1 MHAIITPVIILA
13 FIVVKPI
20 DLFRFQ
26 TDRRFASHVLIRTGG
41 LKGYMFLAVYY
52 RGAQDTD
59 SVDHPLCTCQR
70 MHGRPEPQPR

>member
-1 MHAIITPVIILA
+1 M
-13 FIVVKPI
+13 VKPI

-26 TDRRFASHVLIRTGG
+26 TDRRFASHLLIRAGE

-59 SVDHPLCTCQR
+59 SVHHPLCTVPAHAWSAR
-70 MHGRPEPQPR
+70 AAASLT